1 MTYCRRPLVLD
12 PAELTGV
19 DVAILG
25 APFDEGVSFRPGTR
39 FGPRAIRQ
47 AEDVGGGGPRPHME
61 LGINPFD
68 VLKVIDYGDVE
79 VVPANLGASHAELR
93 RRTGEILTAG

>member
-1 MTYCRRPLVLD
+1 MRPFRDNEVGHWGSGMTYCRRPLVLD

-19 DVAILG
+19 DVAIIG

-47 AEDVGGGGPRPHME
+47 AEDVGGSLAAAAH
-61 LGINPFD
+61 
-68 VLKVIDYGDVE
+68 
-79 VVPANLGASHAELR
+79 GAR
-93 RRTGEILTAG
+93 RRPIRRA